1 MIAAPSVQKR
11 LLSLAATA
19 KSRLKLPC
27 NGDEL
32 LRPEDIA
39 HSNFKYRYMSLYD
52 NTYYNLDLSYTA
64 TVHTQAFLAEHGLLA
79 DIANI
84 QKNWLLSQMQYLRNL
99 SVTDR
104 HTLNG
109 YTFQGDVFANTTI
122 RKTFAKEMIN
132 RKHRDAFEA
141 LKVQMLYL
149 LPTIKESEYTNAIIP
164 GSTSVRTQIERF
176 NRGEMTPSQQNDFE
190 YMIVPFLHIP
200 YWRRAIRMF
209 IHDLRRIISSAP
221 LLPSNLYVFRG
232 ITTPY
237 HRTASTHAVFD
248 NKGFVS
254 TTLNPYTAYRF
265 AGSKGYVQRI
275 MLPAGAHVLITFPIS
290 KYPDEAEVL
299 LADGVQFNLHNGSRN
314 MYLPKEDDQMDL
326 CLRQAKRVQVTDITM
341 DVQPQP
347 HALSK
352 SSNSSSLSSN
362 QSRSRGGSG
371 STRVRKTR

>member
-1 MIAAPSVQKR
+1 MTKGFVEQR

-19 KSRLKLPC
+19 KSRLTLPC
-27 NGDEL
+27 KGNEL
-32 LRPEDIA
+32 LRPEDIV
-39 HSNFKYRYMSLYD
+39 HSKFKYRYMSLYD
-52 NTYYNLDLSYTA
+52 KTYYNLDLSYTA

-84 QKNWLLSQMQYLRNL
+84 QQKWLLGQMQYLRNL

-122 RKTFAKEMIN
+122 RQTFAKEFF
-132 RKHRDAFEA
+132 KKRDAFEA

-149 LPTIKESEYTNAIIP
+149 LPTIKESEYTNAIVP

-176 NRGEMTPSQQNDFE
+176 NSGNMTPSEQEDFE

-200 YWRRAIRMF
+200 YWKRAIRMF

-221 LLPSNLYVFRG
+221 PLPSNLYVFRG
-232 ITTPY
+232 VTTPY
-237 HRTASTHAVFD
+237 HKTASTHAVFD

-254 TTLNPYTAYRF
+254 TTLNPYTANRF

-275 MLPAGAHVLITFPIS
+275 LLPAGAHVLITFPIS

-299 LADGVQFNLHNGSRN
+299 LPDGAQFKLRNGSRT

-326 CLRQAKRVQVTDITM
+326 CLLKAKLVKVTDIIM
-341 DVQPQP
+341 DVQPTS

-352 SSNSSSLSSN
+352 SSNSTSLSNN

-371 STRVRKTR
+371 PTRVRKSR